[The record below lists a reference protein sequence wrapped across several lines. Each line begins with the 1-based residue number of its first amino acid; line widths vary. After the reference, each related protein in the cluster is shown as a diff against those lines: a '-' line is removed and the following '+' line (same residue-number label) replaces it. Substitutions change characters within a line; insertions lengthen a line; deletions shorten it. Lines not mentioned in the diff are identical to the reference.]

1 MDQDQI
7 KFLVYRQLK
16 TQDAILFLKITTAVL
31 VTLFIGLIITII
43 LIF

>member
-7 KFLVYRQLK
+7 KFLIYRQPK
-16 TQDAILFLKITTAVL
+16 TQDAILFLKITTVVL